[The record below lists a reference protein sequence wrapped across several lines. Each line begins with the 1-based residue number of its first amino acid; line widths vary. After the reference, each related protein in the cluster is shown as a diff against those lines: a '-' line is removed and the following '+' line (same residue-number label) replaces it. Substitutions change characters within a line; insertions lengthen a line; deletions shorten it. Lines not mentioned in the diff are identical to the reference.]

1 MWWDKLAS
9 SECPSSNVTAQ
20 GLQPARG
27 AAHHGLHVQA
37 QAGPDGCAV
46 WPAASI
52 FLVELHHHTRLT
64 RPPWWFA
71 AAVPQ
76 VDSDYLKQT
85 RARLAAAA
93 AKPAQ
98 KRKVA
103 VLEDDLEI
111 NQLAG
116 GTKDLPLYV
125 KNRQVRLME
134 GSGS

>member
-1 MWWDKLAS
+1 MPCCCVL
-9 SECPSSNVTAQ
+9 
-20 GLQPARG
+20 
-27 AAHHGLHVQA
+27 LH
-37 QAGPDGCAV
+37 
-46 WPAASI
+46 
-52 FLVELHHHTRLT
+52 
-64 RPPWWFA
+64 
-71 AAVPQ
+71 Q

-85 RARLAAAA
+85 RARLAAA

-125 KNRQVRLME
+125 KNRQVGQPAGGRAAGGMKASSFATPLQ
-134 GSGS
+134 GRACWALAPS